1 MSFVIGAC
9 MYKKL
14 IFRFISVIILFW
26 HTFAGICIAI
36 KTSDGRILDLE
47 PIDIKRLQSSKSL
60 YDYLKD
66 IAADENIEYILGAEY
81 EWLSLESALKLCQK
95 SSEIAPPPVI
105 KQLTSNSMY
114 PGPINVEHVLF
125 LTLRFF
131 DMRGIIYLFSE
142 TPIHSNKCSCCDM
155 QKYGFWCKIEQK
167 HTPCMGLKNF
177 LIVSLR
183 RKWSENSSSIK
194 I

>member
-125 LTLRFF
+125 LTLLDFL
-131 DMRGIIYLFSE
+131 ICVELFTCFQRLQF
-142 TPIHSNKCSCCDM
+142 TPINVAVVTCKSTASDVKSNKSTHHVWD
-155 QKYGFWCKIEQK
+155 
-167 HTPCMGLKNF
+167 
-177 LIVSLR
+177 
-183 RKWSENSSSIK
+183 
-194 I
+194 